1 MSVNKISFQNVV
13 SKKYEMINSCTK
25 LEPIQTKQKI
35 YKNYLVIEIII
46 NLKIRTK
53 GSNARW
59 SFFFVVNLLFFCSY
73 LFLFCRNNLQLYILS
88 LWITIATAI
97 LYSIFSFRIKSKT
110 SPSYKGA
117 TWCCLATPGWKN
129 IAIFINQAGHYVTPS
144 FQGQK
149 WRCLWISIVIHTS
162 TWNVY
167 LGNNIV

>member
-1 MSVNKISFQNVV
+1 MSVNKISFQNAV

-59 SFFFVVNLLFFCSY
+59 SFFLIRRQPFVLLFFCSY
-73 LFLFCRNNLQLYILS
+73 LFLFCRNILQLYILS

-117 TWCCLATPGWKN
+117 MVWFGYTWLKKHSY
-129 IAIFINQAGHYVTPS
+129 IHQPS
-144 FQGQK
+144 RSLRYTQFSGAEMK
-149 WRCLWISIVIHTS
+149 MSL
-162 TWNVY
+162 N
-167 LGNNIV
+167 